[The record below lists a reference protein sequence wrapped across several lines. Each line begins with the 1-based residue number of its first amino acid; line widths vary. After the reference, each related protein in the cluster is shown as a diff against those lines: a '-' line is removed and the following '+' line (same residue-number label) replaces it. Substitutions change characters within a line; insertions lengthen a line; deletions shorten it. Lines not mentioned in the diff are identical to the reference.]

1 MPRVVLEKVSKNF
14 ERVAALDNVSLSFED
29 GDYSCILG
37 PTGSGKTTLLKVIAG
52 LVEPDSG
59 EVYIDGKNVTGAPP
73 EARGAVYMHQ
83 QYALFPHLTVSQ
95 NISFGLIARGVNR
108 KLIEKR
114 VSEALEIVKLSE
126 WSDAYPRELSGGM
139 QQRVALARCL
149 ATGAQLLLLDEPLG
163 ALDARLRLE
172 VRGELAR
179 IVDELNLTVIH
190 VTHDQSEAMSLA
202 DRLILLRDG
211 RVVQTGSPEDVY
223 FNPNSV
229 FSAYFV
235 GESVFL
241 EGVVTKADGR
251 LVSIELRNG
260 MTVEAL
266 SGDNFSQGEL
276 AVAAVR
282 CEDIIVGEGP
292 LMGLLREVNF
302 LGSLSKLTFELP
314 GGLRISVNIP
324 LSKFIKT
331 DFRIGM
337 GLQLTIPRDKVR
349 VFKYPYMGLAKEIEA
364 F

>member
-1 MPRVVLEKVSKNF
+1 MPRVVLEKVSKKF
-14 ERVAALDNVSLSFED
+14 ERVAALENISLTFED

-59 EVYIDGKNVTGAPP
+59 DVYIDDKRVTEAPP
-73 EARGAVYMHQ
+73 EKRGAVYMHQ

-95 NISFGLIARGVNR
+95 NISFGLTSRGLD
-108 KLIEKR
+108 KDTIKKK
-114 VSEALEIVKLSE
+114 VSDALEIVKLSE
-126 WSDAYPRELSGGM
+126 WGDAYPRELSGGM

-149 ATGAQLLLLDEPLG
+149 ATGVRLLLLDEPLG

-179 IVDELNLTVIH
+179 IAKELNLTVIH
-190 VTHDQSEAMSLA
+190 VTHDQAEAMSLA
-202 DRLILLRDG
+202 DRLILLKDG
-211 RVVQTGSPEDVY
+211 RVVQTGSPEEVY

-235 GESVFL
+235 GESVFF
-241 EGVVTKADGR
+241 EGVVTKIDGR

-266 SGDNFSQGEL
+266 SSDNFSQGEL

-292 LMGLLREVNF
+292 LMGLLKEVNF
-302 LGSLSKLTFELP
+302 LGGFSKLTFELP
-314 GGLRISVNIP
+314 GGLKIPVNIP

-337 GLQLTIPRDKVR
+337 GFQLAIPREKVH

-364 F
+364 V

>member
-1 MPRVVLEKVSKNF
+1 MPRVVLEKISKNF

-59 EVYIDGKNVTGAPP
+59 DVYIDGKRVTGAPP
-73 EARGAVYMHQ
+73 ETRGAVYMHQ

-95 NISFGLIARGVNR
+95 NISFGLIARGVNK

-126 WSDAYPRELSGGM
+126 WGDAYPRELSGGM

-211 RVVQTGSPEDVY
+211 RVVQTGSPEEVY

-266 SGDNFSQGEL
+266 SSDNFSQGEL
-276 AVAAVR
+276 TVAAVR

-292 LMGLLREVNF
+292 LMGLLKEVNF
-302 LGSLSKLTFELP
+302 LGSFSKLTFELP
-314 GGLRISVNIP
+314 GGLEIPVNIP
-324 LSKFIKT
+324 LSKFIKS

-337 GLQLTIPRDKVR
+337 GLQLAIPRDRVR

-364 F
+364 V

>member
-1 MPRVVLEKVSKNF
+1 MPRVVLEKVSKRF
-14 ERVAALDNVSLSFED
+14 ERVTALDNVSLSFED
-29 GDYSCILG
+29 GDYCCILG

-59 EVYIDGKNVTGAPP
+59 EVYIDGKRFTKTPP
-73 EARGAVYMHQ
+73 ETRNAVYMHQ

-95 NISFGLIARGVNR
+95 NVSFGLSARGLNMDMVR
-108 KLIEKR
+108 KR
-114 VSEALEIVKLSE
+114 VTEALEIVKLSE
-126 WSDAYPRELSGGM
+126 WADAYPRELSGGM

-149 ATGAQLLLLDEPLG
+149 ATGARLLLLDEPLG

-179 IVDELNLTVIH
+179 IAEELNLTVIH

-202 DRLILLRDG
+202 DRLILLKNG
-211 RVVQTGSPEDVY
+211 RVFQTGSPEEVY

-229 FSAYFV
+229 FAAYFV

-241 EGVVTKADGR
+241 EGVVTKVNGR

-260 MTVEAL
+260 MRVEAL
-266 SGDNFSQGEL
+266 SSDSFSQGEL
-276 AVAAVR
+276 AVATVR
-282 CEDIIVGEGP
+282 CEDIIIGEGP

-302 LGSLSKLTFELP
+302 LGGFSKLTFELP
-314 GGLRISVNIP
+314 GDLKISVNIP
-324 LSKFIKT
+324 LSKFIKK

-337 GLQLTIPRDKVR
+337 GFQLEIPRDKVR
-349 VFKYPYMGLAKEIEA
+349 LFKYPYAGLAKEIEA
-364 F
+364 V